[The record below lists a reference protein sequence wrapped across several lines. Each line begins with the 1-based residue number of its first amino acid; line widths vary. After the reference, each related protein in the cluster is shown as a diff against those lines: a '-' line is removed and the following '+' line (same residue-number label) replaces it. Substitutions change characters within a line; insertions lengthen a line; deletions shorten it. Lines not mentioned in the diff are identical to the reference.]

1 MRVVYEPE
9 NLIEAHLVKGLLAQA
24 GIDAFV
30 RGEYLSGAIGELH
43 AMGLI
48 AVMVADEDVA
58 AARAVIVDWQNA
70 APEMPD
76 DDNPSPDKGFF
87 VA

>member
-30 RGEYLSGAIGELH
+30 QGEYLSGAIGELP